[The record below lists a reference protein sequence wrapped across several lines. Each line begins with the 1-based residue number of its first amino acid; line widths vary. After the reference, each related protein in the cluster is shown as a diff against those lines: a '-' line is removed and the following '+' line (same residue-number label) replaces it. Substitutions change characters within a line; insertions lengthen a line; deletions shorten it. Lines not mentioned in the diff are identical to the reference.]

1 MEFIFIQI
9 FDPCNLTSGYFR
21 TSKIYV
27 LAWVSDFYGFTSKKT
42 INIAADLWY
51 DFEVLVPQKKNGKK
65 KYLEKKRKKNKNK
78 KNKRGRKM
86 WRKKISSVV
95 GLEE

>member
-1 MEFIFIQI
+1 MIFQI
-9 FDPCNLTSGYFR
+9 F
-21 TSKIYV
+21 
-27 LAWVSDFYGFTSKKT
+27 
-42 INIAADLWY
+42 NIAADLWY
-51 DFEVLVPQKKNGKK
+51 DFEVLVPQKKKEKK

>member
-1 MEFIFIQI
+1 MAEK
-9 FDPCNLTSGYFR
+9 NSTSGFQKRVSRSRTTISPYF
-21 TSKIYV
+21 
-27 LAWVSDFYGFTSKKT
+27 
-42 INIAADLWY
+42 NIAADLWY

>member
-1 MEFIFIQI
+1 
-9 FDPCNLTSGYFR
+9 
-21 TSKIYV
+21 
-27 LAWVSDFYGFTSKKT
+27 
-42 INIAADLWY
+42 LWY

>member
-1 MEFIFIQI
+1 MIIENDATIFSESEEFAIFWYHK
-9 FDPCNLTSGYFR
+9 S
-21 TSKIYV
+21 
-27 LAWVSDFYGFTSKKT
+27 AT

>member
-1 MEFIFIQI
+1 MIIENDATIFSESEEFAIFWYHK
-9 FDPCNLTSGYFR
+9 S
-21 TSKIYV
+21 
-27 LAWVSDFYGFTSKKT
+27 AT

-51 DFEVLVPQKKNGKK
+51 DFEVLVPPQKKKGKK

-78 KNKRGRKM
+78 TNKRGRKM